1 MEDLAGLIAGFASDT
16 HFARPLRDCF
26 IKHVK
31 QTTARYPDAY
41 FELGRKTSEAVEG
54 LADRSFTVC
63 ARVEKGRFPFSART
77 PFTCFVE
84 ERFDDPPIRYHSF
97 YAKLSITRELLRDDY
112 AFNVRRDPVLRWKD
126 DLHRS
131 IGAWLKENATP
142 TDDLKGGHAR
152 WILAAT
158 GPSLVRD
165 ESVVLAK
172 LKAQPSRELEVLLPK
187 ALQFFG
193 QAISHSRLSN
203 WMAEILETP
212 ASEEAPEST
221 TLPPIHREIR
231 EAVAEAWNELSRNER
246 ALISALAR
254 GDDYETLIANVP
266 GFRDKSS
273 VSRAV
278 KNCGGQFVQAIHKAM
293 GLPVQSAS
301 STPKE
306 VIERVVEVLLPMLP
320 TLGQP
325 EVL

>member
-1 MEDLAGLIAGFASDT
+1 MEDLSGLIAGFASEPQY
-16 HFARPLRDCF
+16 AQPLRDSF

-31 QTTARYPDAY
+31 QATARYPNAY
-41 FELGRKTSEAVEG
+41 FELGQKTPEAVEG

-77 PFTCFVE
+77 PFSTFIE

-112 AFNVRRDPVLRWKD
+112 AFNIRRDPVLRWKD
-126 DLHRS
+126 DLHRT
-131 IGAWLKENATP
+131 IGAWLKENASP
-142 TDDLKGGHAR
+142 VDDTKGGHAR
-152 WILAAT
+152 WTLVAT
-158 GPSLVRD
+158 GPSLVRN

-172 LKAQPSRELEVLLPK
+172 LKAQPSRELAVLLPK
-187 ALQFFG
+187 ALRLFG

-203 WMAEILETP
+203 WMAEILEAPPSEGP
-212 ASEEAPEST
+212 AEDT

-231 EAVAEAWNELSRNER
+231 EAVAAAWNALSRNER
-246 ALISALAR
+246 ALIAALAR
-254 GDDYETLIANVP
+254 GDDYETLIEKVP

-278 KNCGGQFVQAIHKAM
+278 KKCGGQFVESIHKAM
-293 GLPVQSAS
+293 GIPHQSAS
-301 STPKE
+301 ATPKE

-320 TLGQP
+320 SLGESEIP
-325 EVL
+325 